1 MSDLPETDHVV
12 DDGVARRNAVLLSFG
27 QALGGSIAAIIIAT
41 GGHVGAMLADDR
53 SLATLPVSAFILG
66 TAFSTLPANIAMR
79 YIGRRGGYF
88 LASIIG
94 ICAIL
99 TAAYGVYV
107 ESFRIFTTGTFA
119 TGGYWAFVQSYRFAA
134 ADMASDKFKSKA
146 ISWVMMGGLVSA
158 VVGPQTIIWTKDL
171 IPAHVFAATYLAGA
185 VLIFVA
191 MLVVTQIRIEK
202 PVETVVTTEARPLA
216 EVALNSR
223 FLIAVLCGVV
233 SYSVM
238 SFMMT
243 ASPLAMVGMGH
254 SHSQAALGIQW
265 HIVAMYFPSF
275 FAGNLIVRFGQV
287 KIVVA
292 GMIFLTG
299 ASIVGLSGITIAHF
313 WISLI
318 FLGIGWNFGY
328 IGATSML
335 TDCYRASEKNK
346 VQGLNDFMIFGLNA
360 AASLSAGIIY
370 FHYGWG
376 AISALVLP
384 AIGICLMSLAWISTR
399 NRQILGA

>member
-1 MSDLPETDHVV
+1 MSELPDTDHVV
-12 DDGVARRNAVLLSFG
+12 DDGIAKRNALLLSCG

-107 ESFRIFTTGTFA
+107 ESFNIFTAGTFA

-146 ISWVMMGGLVSA
+146 ISLVMMGGIVSA
-158 VVGPQTIIWTKDL
+158 FVGPQTIIWTKDL
-171 IPAHVFAATYLAGA
+171 WPSHVFAATYLAGA
-185 VLIFVA
+185 ILIFIA
-191 MLVVTQIRIEK
+191 MLIVTQIKIVAPTETI
-202 PVETVVTTEARPLA
+202 VEAEPRPIS
-216 EVALNSR
+216 EITLNSR

-238 SFMMT
+238 TFMMT
-243 ASPLAMVGMGH
+243 ASPLAMVGTGH

-275 FAGNLIVRFGQV
+275 FTGNLIVKYGHI

-292 GMIFLTG
+292 GMMFLIG
-299 ASIVGLSGITIAHF
+299 ASIVGLSGFTIGHF

-318 FLGIGWNFGY
+318 LLGIGWNFGY
-328 IGATSML
+328 IGATSMV
-335 TDCYRASEKNK
+335 TDCYRAAEKNK
-346 VQGLNDFMIFGLNA
+346 VQGLNDFLIFGLNA
-360 AASLSAGIIY
+360 AASLTAGVIY
-370 FHYGWG
+370 FLFGWG
-376 AISALVLP
+376 AVAALVLP
-384 AIGICLMSLAWISTR
+384 AIGICLASLAWITTR
-399 NRQILGA
+399 NRQLLGA